1 MSLKF
6 EMGIMVFNT
15 TFNNMSVISGRS
27 VLLVEK
33 TTDLPQVTDKSL
45 SHNVVLSTPRHER
58 DSNSLIA

>member
-15 TFNNMSVISGRS
+15 TFNNMSVISGWS

-58 DSNSLIA
+58 DSNSR